1 MRRKGLKR
9 RKNISKR
16 ILKGNKKRQV
26 IKKNQGPKSDMW
38 NDGMSFKDN
47 FKEMGIM
54 ININK
59 EIDKEIKKNEGNSKI
74 QQVEEEVDI
83 NTLRKGTVKLDE
95 VKPRKRLMN
104 IDDKW
109 VIEGF
114 LSKYA
119 EDEIGKMFKDMKL
132 NKFQWNKTQ
141 IKKKMEEYRINF
153 GDFTGLKQ
161 K

>member
-1 MRRKGLKR
+1 MRRKGLR
-9 RKNISKR
+9 RKKNISKR

-26 IKKNQGPKSDMW
+26 IKKNQGAKSDMW
-38 NDGMSFKDN
+38 NEAMSFKDN

-59 EIDKEIKKNEGNSKI
+59 EIDKAVINN
-74 QQVEEEVDI
+74 QDNQTLRVEEEVDI
-83 NTLRKGTVKLDE
+83 NMLRKGTVRLDE

-109 VIEGF
+109 IIEGF
-114 LSKYA
+114 LTKYT
-119 EDEIGKMFKDMKL
+119 EDDIGKMFKDLKL

-141 IKKKMEEYRINF
+141 IKKKLEDYKLNY
-153 GDFTGLKQ
+153 GDFTGLKN

>member
-1 MRRKGLKR
+1 MRRKGLRR

-26 IKKNQGPKSDMW
+26 IKKNQGAKSDMW
-38 NDGMSFKDN
+38 NDAMSFKDN

-59 EIDKEIKKNEGNSKI
+59 EIDKAVLNNQDKKTV
-74 QQVEEEVDI
+74 QVDEEVDI
-83 NTLRKGTVKLDE
+83 NTLRKGTVQLDQ

-109 VIEGF
+109 VVEAF
-114 LSKYA
+114 LIKYT
-119 EDEIGKMFKDMKL
+119 EDEISKMFRDLKL

-141 IKKKMEEYRINF
+141 IKKKLEEYKLNYGEF
-153 GDFTGLKQ
+153 SGLK
-161 K
+161 KK